1 MNFCD
6 KNYVFYDLE
15 TNGLDYFTT
24 GIMQICIIDK
34 DNNILLNQYTYPF
47 DNRIDGTHIHGIDE
61 QKLINNNAIT
71 TIKLC
76 ELIKDIFREK
86 FGREDVYLIAY
97 NNFGYDQIILENNFK
112 ITNIKMPTNWYF
124 VDLLP
129 IIKDLNPDIKP
140 NYKLGTVYEKLC
152 GSNNDINYH
161 CALGDT
167 TCLYRIFE
175 KIKNIH
181 NIDYVINKYTRAE
194 LQNNNILDSPI
205 SSLNGYHKSIN
216 FESKGYVKIGDI
228 YLIFKNNNYDNIKF
242 EEHLRNKLNMY
253 SDFYIKNLIKN
264 INVIHYLS

>member
-1 MNFCD
+1 M
-6 KNYVFYDLE
+6 
-15 TNGLDYFTT
+15 
-24 GIMQICIIDK
+24 
-34 DNNILLNQYTYPF
+34 
-47 DNRIDGTHIHGIDE
+47 
-61 QKLINNNAIT
+61 
-71 TIKLC
+71 
-76 ELIKDIFREK
+76 
-86 FGREDVYLIAY
+86 
-97 NNFGYDQIILENNFK
+97 
-112 ITNIKMPTNWYF
+112 
-124 VDLLP
+124 
-129 IIKDLNPDIKP
+129 
-140 NYKLGTVYEKLC
+140 C

-181 NIDYVINKYTRAE
+181 HIDNIINKYTRAE
-194 LQNNNILDSPI
+194 LQNSNILDSPI

-242 EEHLRNKLNMY
+242 EEYLRNKLNMY